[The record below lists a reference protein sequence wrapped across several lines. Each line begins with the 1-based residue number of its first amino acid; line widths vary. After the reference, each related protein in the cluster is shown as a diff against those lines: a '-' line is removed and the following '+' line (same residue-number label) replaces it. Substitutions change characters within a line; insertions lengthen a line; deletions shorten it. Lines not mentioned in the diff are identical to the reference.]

1 MFSSITWEFFT
12 TTLMAA
18 IGSYYA
24 ITTLLLYHREII
36 QRIKSSGQ
44 QSVGQAEYTTVEKP
58 SHTVMGGIQKE
69 STQELRS
76 SIGTAEEIY
85 AAPASE
91 EPETVTLPEAET
103 SSHDSLLIGSV
114 ADLLQE
120 VKTLSQLLADYKSDK
135 AEGES
140 LFRTLFLRYP
150 HLRSTTYRQAI
161 NFYIVDA
168 SRSQFSFD
176 LSSSEVNA
184 WWEEERP
191 SKNNSH

>member
-1 MFSSITWEFFT
+1 MFSSITWEFFIT
-12 TTLMAA
+12 ALMAA

-44 QSVGQAEYTTVEKP
+44 QSVCQAEYTTVEKP
-58 SHTVMGGIQKE
+58 SHAVMGGIQKE

-76 SIGTAEEIY
+76 SVAAAEEIY
-85 AAPASE
+85 TVASDE
-91 EPETVTLPEAET
+91 EPETVTSPEAL
-103 SSHDSLLIGSV
+103 SQDSLLIGSV

-120 VKTLSQLLADYKSDK
+120 VKTLSQLLAEYKSDK

-140 LFRTLFLRYP
+140 LFRTLLLRYR
-150 HLRSTTYRQAI
+150 HLRSTTYRDAI
-161 NFYIVDA
+161 NFYMVDA
-168 SRSQFSFD
+168 SRNQFSFD

-191 SKNNSH
+191 SKK

>member
-1 MFSSITWEFFT
+1 MFSSITWEFFLT
-12 TTLMAA
+12 ALMAA
-18 IGSYYA
+18 IGSYYG
-24 ITTLLLYHREII
+24 ITTLLLYYREII
-36 QRIKSSGQ
+36 QWIKSNGQ
-44 QSVGQAEYTTVEKP
+44 QPVVQAESTGAAKP
-58 SHTVMGGIQKE
+58 SHAVMGGIQKE

-76 SIGTAEEIY
+76 SVGTAEEIY
-85 AAPASE
+85 AAPTSE
-91 EPETVTLPEAET
+91 EPETVTSPEAET

-120 VKTLSQLLADYKSDK
+120 VKTLSQLLAEYKSDK
-135 AEGES
+135 VEGES
-140 LFRTLFLRYP
+140 LFRTLLLRYP

-168 SRSQFSFD
+168 SLNQFSFD

-191 SKNNSH
+191 SKK

>member
-1 MFSSITWEFFT
+1 MFTSITWEFFVT
-12 TTLMAA
+12 ALVAA
-18 IGSYYA
+18 IGSYYG

-36 QRIKSSGQ
+36 QWIKSSGQ
-44 QSVGQAEYTTVEKP
+44 QPVAQTESTGIAEP
-58 SHTVMGGIQKE
+58 SHAVMGGIQKE

-76 SIGTAEEIY
+76 SVAAAEEIY
-85 AAPASE
+85 ADTTDE
-91 EPETVTLPEAET
+91 EPETVTSPEA
-103 SSHDSLLIGSV
+103 SSQDTLLIGSV

-120 VKTLSQLLADYKSDK
+120 VKTLSQLLAEYKSDK

-140 LFRTLFLRYP
+140 LFRTLLLRYP
-150 HLRSTTYRQAI
+150 HLRSTTYRDAI

-168 SRSQFSFD
+168 GRQQFSFD

-191 SKNNSH
+191 SKK